1 MGGGGGKEDQK
12 KKKIG
17 ERPKLVRREEDRV
30 DIKMVLCALAE
41 PTRTV
46 CSGDE
51 VEVS

>member
-1 MGGGGGKEDQK
+1 MKKKKIGRS

-30 DIKMVLCALAE
+30 DVKMALCALAE

-46 CSGDE
+46 CSGNE